1 MSNLNNTVL
10 TMLQVAL
17 SGVKEKSGK
26 PLTREQISDE
36 IEEISQLKKY
46 SEIDKDWLLEQLEM
60 LFTVW
65 SGAPEILVNKEGHEP
80 WLNQKKSEIDWRFW
94 NRYSLYLAGDAGLSP
109 AAIDNINRVSED
121 VLMSIEDP
129 TRNGPWDRRGLVMG
143 NVQSG
148 KTGTYTGLICKAADS
163 GYKIIVVLAGLH
175 NNLRSQTQIRLDE
188 GFLGY
193 KAHSG
198 SAGGFEATGVHKYG
212 SAPRADSVTTRNNSG
227 DFSRTKAR
235 EFAIQPGGNPLLFV
249 VKKNATILKNLYA
262 WIEGLAPDIDPETG
276 RKFHRDVPILVIDD
290 EADQASIDTNQIA
303 VDENGNRDDEHNPT
317 IINGLIRKIL
327 FAFDKSAYV
336 GFTAT
341 PFANIFIHDENETKN
356 LGHDLFPR
364 SFIVNLPAPSN
375 YIGASRVFGID
386 EDEELGI
393 KPVEP
398 LPIVRIINDY
408 ANSEEPDETLGWMPP
423 KLVRKTEHIPMYA
436 GVPEVPPSLRT
447 AIMSFIISTL
457 VRGQRESQ
465 PQFNSMLVHVARFT
479 KIQQEVKKQVEVEL
493 KNIIHRLT
501 FGDGGRIPT
510 LMDEFEALWASDFK
524 PTSSACGPQYLLPTW
539 EYVKAN
545 LKRIASTIVIKE
557 INGSAADALD
567 YELHVKTGLNIIA
580 VGGDKLSRGLTLE
593 GLSISYFLRTS
604 RMYDTLMQMGRWF
617 GYKEKYI
624 DVCRLYTNHELDK
637 WFRHIAVASEELR
650 KEFSY
655 MNDVGGT
662 PKDYGL
668 KVRSHPEMLV
678 TSQLKMR
685 SGTFMKLSYAGE
697 ISETVIFFTDP
708 KINSKNLKAVNNL
721 VDSIGS
727 ATYERYGKSHKWSGV
742 EGQKILDFLEL
753 YTSHPDARR
762 VDCKLL
768 SQYIKTQIN
777 QDELTDWTVL
787 LTSIQIKPTEG
798 LNNDVSEYFSG
809 DLQVG
814 AIFRKKLNQET
825 DKTNQRFTMKRL
837 VDPNHEYADLSE
849 DECNAA
855 LDLTVQ
861 YWKRS
866 ERKNKSENPPSTPG
880 GTAVRRCRPK
890 QKGLLILYPL
900 LNMDSTATKSAE
912 PIMGFAISFPRSDT
926 AKEISYTVNNVFEK
940 YGDLG
945 D

>member
-1 MSNLNNTVL
+1 MSELNKTVL
-10 TMLQVAL
+10 AMLQVAL
-17 SGVKEKSGK
+17 SEVKERSGK
-26 PLTREQISDE
+26 PLTREQISQEIDE
-36 IEEISQLKKY
+36 ITQLKKY
-46 SEIDKDWLLEQLEM
+46 SEVDKDWLLVQLEV

-65 SGAPEILVNKEGHEP
+65 TGPIEILVNQEGHEP
-80 WLNQKKSEIDWRFW
+80 WLNQKKSDIDWRFW
-94 NRYSLYLAGDAGLSP
+94 NRYSLYLAKDAGLSP
-109 AAIDNINRVSED
+109 AAINNIDEVSKD

-129 TRNGPWDRRGLVMG
+129 TRSGPWDRRGMVMG

-148 KTGTYTGLICKAADS
+148 KTGTYAGLICKAADA

-193 KAHSG
+193 KANQ
-198 SAGGFEATGVHKYG
+198 SAEGGFEATGVHKYG
-212 SAPRADSVTTRNNSG
+212 GAPRADSVTTRNERG

-235 EFAIQPGGNPLLFV
+235 DFAIQPGGNPLLFV
-249 VKKNATILKNLYA
+249 VKKNATILKNLYT
-262 WIEGLAPDIDPETG
+262 WIEGLAPDEDPKTG

-290 EADQASIDTNQIA
+290 EADQASIDTKQVS
-303 VDENGNRDDEHNPT
+303 VDENGKRDDKHNPT

-341 PFANIFIHDENETKN
+341 PFANIFIHEENETKS

-375 YIGASRVFGID
+375 YIGASKVFGID
-386 EDEELGI
+386 EDVELGI
-393 KPVEP
+393 EAVEA
-398 LPIVRIINDY
+398 LPIVRIIDDY
-408 ANSEEPDETLGWMPP
+408 ANSDEPDETNGWMPP
-423 KLVRKTEHIPMYA
+423 KLLRKTEHIPLY
-436 GVPEVPPSLRT
+436 GDVPEVPPSLRT
-447 AIMSFIISTL
+447 AIMSFVLSTL
-457 VRGQRESQ
+457 VRDKRESK

-479 KIQQEVKKQVEVEL
+479 KIQKEVKKQVEVEL
-493 KNIIHRLT
+493 KKLIHRLT
-501 FGDGGRIPT
+501 YSDGGRTPT
-510 LMDEFEALWASDFK
+510 ILDEFESLWAKDFK
-524 PTSSACGPQYLLPTW
+524 PTSSACGPEYKIPNW
-539 EYVKAN
+539 EYVKSN
-545 LKRIASTIVIKE
+545 LNRIANSIVVKE

-567 YELHVKTGLNIIA
+567 YELHAKTGLNIIA

-593 GLSISYFLRTS
+593 GLSVSYFLRTS

-624 DVCRLYTNHELDK
+624 DVCRLYTNAELKD
-637 WFRHIAVASEELR
+637 WFSHIAVASEELR
-650 KEFSY
+650 KEFTY

-685 SGTFMKLSYAGE
+685 SGTEMKLSYSGE

-708 KINSKNLKAVNNL
+708 KVNGKNLKAVNDLLN
-721 VDSIGS
+721 SMGI
-727 ATYERYGKSHKWSGV
+727 TNYEKYGKSYKWSNIK
-742 EGQKILDFLEL
+742 GQTIVDFLSL

-768 SQYIKTQIN
+768 TQYIKAQLD
-777 QDELTDWTVL
+777 QDELTKWTVL
-787 LTSIQIKPTEG
+787 LTSIQIKPTENM
-798 LNNDVSEYFSG
+798 NNDVSRFFNGNLE
-809 DLQVG
+809 VG
-814 AIFRKKLNQET
+814 AIFRKKLSQET
-825 DKTNQRFTMKRL
+825 DKTNKRFTMKRL
-837 VDPNHEYADLSE
+837 VDPGHEYADLTE
-849 DECNAA
+849 NEREAA
-855 LDLTVQ
+855 LELTIQ
-861 YWKRS
+861 YWDRS
-866 ERKNKSENPPSTPG
+866 QRKNKSENRPTAPG

-890 QKGLLILYPL
+890 QRGLLILYPL
-900 LNMDSTATKSAE
+900 LNFNSTAAESAE
-912 PIMGFAISFPRSDT
+912 PIMGFAVSFPRSDT
-926 AKEISYTVNNVFEK
+926 AKEISYTVNNVFDK

>member
-1 MSNLNNTVL
+1 MSNLNKTVL

-17 SGVKEKSGK
+17 SEVKEKSGK

-36 IEEISQLKKY
+36 IDEITQLKKY
-46 SEIDKDWLLEQLEM
+46 SEVNKEWLLEQLEV

-65 SGAPEILVNKEGHEP
+65 TGAPEILVNKEGHEP

-94 NRYSLYLAGDAGLSP
+94 NRYSLYLAGDAGLAP
-109 AAIDNINRVSED
+109 AAIENIDRVSED

-129 TRNGPWDRRGLVMG
+129 TRSGPWDRRGLVMG

-148 KTGTYTGLICKAADS
+148 KTGTYTGLICKASDA
-163 GYKIIVVLAGLH
+163 GYKIIVVLAGMH
-175 NNLRSQTQIRLDE
+175 NNLRSQTQIRIDE

-193 KAHSG
+193 KAHS
-198 SAGGFEATGVHKYG
+198 SAAGGFEATGVHKYG
-212 SAPRADSVTTRNNSG
+212 SAPRADSVTTRNNNG

-249 VKKNATILKNLYA
+249 VKKQATILKNLYA
-262 WIEGLAPDIDPETG
+262 WIEGLAPDVDLETG

-290 EADQASIDTNQIA
+290 EADQASIDTKQVS
-303 VDENGNRDDEHNPT
+303 VDENGNRDDQHNPT

-341 PFANIFIHDENETKN
+341 PFANIFIHDENETKD

-386 EDEELGI
+386 EDEDLGI
-393 KPVEP
+393 EAVEP
-398 LPIVRIINDY
+398 LPIVRIIDDY
-408 ANSEEPDETLGWMPP
+408 ANSDEPDETVGWMPP
-423 KLVRKTEHIPMYA
+423 KLLRRTEHIPMYG

-447 AIMSFIISTL
+447 AIMSFVLSTL
-457 VRGQRESQ
+457 VRDQREPQ
-465 PQFNSMLVHVARFT
+465 PQFNSMLVHVARLT
-479 KIQQEVKKQVEVEL
+479 NIQREVKKQVEVEL
-493 KNIIHRLT
+493 KNIIQRIT
-501 FGDGGRIPT
+501 YGDGGRIPT
-510 LMDEFEALWASDFK
+510 ILDEFEALWASDFK
-524 PTSSACGPQYLLPTW
+524 PTSSACGSKYQLPTW
-539 EYVKAN
+539 DYVKAN
-545 LKRIASTIVIKE
+545 LKRIASSIVIKE

-567 YELHVKTGLNIIA
+567 YELHGKTGLNIIA

-593 GLSISYFLRTS
+593 GLTVSYFLRTS

-617 GYKEKYI
+617 GYKEKYL
-624 DVCRLYTNHELDK
+624 DVCRLYTNFELDN

-708 KINSKNLKAVNNL
+708 KINGKNLKAVNNL
-721 VDSIGS
+721 LDSIGV
-727 ATYERYGKSHKWSGV
+727 ANYEKYSKSYKWSGV
-742 EGQKILDFLEL
+742 DGQKILDFLAL
-753 YTSHPDARR
+753 YISHPDARR
-762 VDCKLL
+762 VDCKLI
-768 SQYIKTQIN
+768 SQYIKAQLI

-798 LNNDVSEYFSG
+798 LNNDVSQYFNG
-809 DLQVG
+809 DLEVG

-837 VDPNHEYADLSE
+837 VDPSHEYADLNK
-849 DECNAA
+849 DEWDSA

-861 YWKRS
+861 YWERS
-866 ERKNKSENPPSTPG
+866 ERKNKSENPPTTPG
-880 GTAVRRCRPK
+880 GTGVRRCRPK
-890 QKGLLILYPL
+890 KKGLLILYPL

-926 AKEISYTVNNVFEK
+926 AKEISYTVNNVFDK